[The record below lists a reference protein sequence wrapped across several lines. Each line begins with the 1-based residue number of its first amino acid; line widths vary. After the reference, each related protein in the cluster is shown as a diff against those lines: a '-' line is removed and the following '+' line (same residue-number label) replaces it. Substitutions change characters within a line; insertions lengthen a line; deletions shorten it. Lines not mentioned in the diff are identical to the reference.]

1 MTSSDILPTSSFS
14 RSIKFAFR
22 SRRRSTGSKSASSA
36 GSPPTAMSTSSVLSA
51 PVAMPIKTPS
61 TSPTP
66 STAGL
71 SLSPQSLF
79 LASKNYP
86 HIHIKEMVYEACPRM
101 PKHSYEESVTDCTCG
116 KRAVDRYRE
125 MCGLKDAE
133 CPGCK
138 FGFDEPQEE
147 SDDDYYY

>member
-1 MTSSDILPTSSFS
+1 MTSSDISPTSSFS

-36 GSPPTAMSTSSVLSA
+36 GSPPTGSALPSAAAAIASPKST
-51 PVAMPIKTPS
+51 PTG
-61 TSPTP
+61 SPTMT
-66 STAGL
+66 SATL
-71 SLSPQSLF
+71 SKSPASLA
-79 LASKNYP
+79 LASKKYP
-86 HIHIKEMVYEACPRM
+86 HVHIKEMIYEACSRI

-116 KRAVDRYRE
+116 KRAVGRYRE
-125 MCGLKDAE
+125 MCGLKDDE

-147 SDDDYYY
+147 SDDEYYY

>member
-1 MTSSDILPTSSFS
+1 MTSNDISPTSGLS

-36 GSPPTAMSTSSVLSA
+36 GSPPTASSIPSA
-51 PVAMPIKTPS
+51 PAVDPIKTP
-61 TSPTP
+61 TGSPKL
-66 STAGL
+66 L
-71 SLSPQSLF
+71 SSILSMSPVSLA
-79 LASKNYP
+79 LASKKYP
-86 HIHIKEMVYEACPRM
+86 HVHIKEMVYECCPRI

-138 FGFDEPQEE
+138 FGHDEDQEE
-147 SDDDYYY
+147 SDDEYYY